1 MEEVQPQEVIMFA
14 GFPDKGDKAEWGSF
28 LKIVGFDR
36 AMSAS
41 VAGFGKDGKEGE
53 DDGAWSVPGLP
64 TVSELGKQNPSP
76 WSLFMD
82 WMWKF
87 LKEKGYNPAPAS
99 GFGDVKTPY
108 GKLKPYQK
116 RQRKYGVPADIQPEQ
131 LHKMSPK
138 EVKQFA
144 HGWPSKQ
151 YSEMGIIPGGGYD
164 VKRDVTIAISPMGN
178 DMDQV
183 FKNLDKIFKSA
194 PIPSWF
200 KIRSDENNYR
210 WAVSVDIDAD
220 DMPEGWRERRT
231 SIDAFRHENRE
242 RWNNTIST
250 LSGGRTNPLQLAPL
264 VRAFLVVKHGF
275 QPPMS
280 VDVLSKEDFDKAVAI
295 IKNTS
300 LEDVV
305 QFAKET
311 GRPVPV
317 ISQASAARDS
327 IKSKLMTRWHQAVQ
341 RLADQGAVESYVVQV
356 ALADH
361 MVKRVGFPEPFEI
374 DELTPQ
380 QLSRVLTVASRLM
393 YSDLDVSSVE
403 DDIERLREEDPRD
416 LLKGE
421 GEDPQDPLS
430 GDKTSDSAQ

>member
-1 MEEVQPQEVIMFA
+1 MKFRLKLRQYLMEEVQPQEVIMMA
-14 GFPDKGDKAEWGSF
+14 GFPDQGDKAEWGSF

-36 AMSAS
+36 AMSS
-41 VAGFGKDGKEGE
+41 GVTGFGKEGDE
-53 DDGAWSVPGLP
+53 DAGAWKVSGLP
-64 TVSELGKQNPSP
+64 EVSELGKQNPSP

-82 WMWKF
+82 WMWKY
-87 LKEKGYNPAPAS
+87 LKDKGFSPAPAS

-116 RQRKYGVPADIQPEQ
+116 RQRKYGVPAEIPPETDPATIQ
-131 LHKMSPK
+131 K
-138 EVKQFA
+138 FA

-151 YSEMGIIPGGGYD
+151 YAGSGTIPGGGYD

-200 KIRSDENNYR
+200 KIRSDEDNYR

-220 DMPEGWRERRT
+220 DVPEGWKERKS
-231 SIDAFRHENRE
+231 SIDAFRLENRE
-242 RWNNTIST
+242 RWNDAITT

-275 QPPMS
+275 QPPLS
-280 VDVLSKEDFDKAVAI
+280 VDVLNKEDFDKAVGI

-300 LEDVV
+300 LEDIV

-311 GRPVPV
+311 NRPMPIV
-317 ISQASAARDS
+317 SQASAARES
-327 IKSKLMTRWHQAVQ
+327 IKSKLTTRWNQIVQ
-341 RLADQGAVESYVVQV
+341 HLADQGATESYVVQV
-356 ALADH
+356 ALADY
-361 MVKRVGFPEPFEI
+361 MAKKGGFSEPF
-374 DELTPQ
+374 DADDLTPQ
-380 QLSRVLTVASRLM
+380 QLSKAITIAGRLM

-403 DDIERLREEDPRD
+403 DDIERLKETDPT
-416 LLKGE
+416 KG
-421 GEDPQDPLS
+421 L
-430 GDKTSDSAQ
+430 